1 MPQNILMKALNFV
14 MKSFGVIFAGF
25 GGLMLLSAIFDI
37 SEGRSGTPSMIIRLV
52 IGLVVGG
59 CGLFLF
65 FKAKRR
71 GDNVSAAH
79 RTKSTSNAPPAESSS
94 SSADDAVKHALKNP
108 IPVSNAP
115 ILVPC
120 EVCEKEIS
128 STAGKCPSCGHP
140 VSEKWVNVHRDTKDS
155 PIPALGVLL
164 LGIPLVIWA
173 VVTFQGDSNSSPT
186 QTQAASGCNPVDALS
201 VAQFAVEE
209 KLKSP
214 SDADF
219 PWPDIENQVSTT
231 GECEYTVRSYVDAP
245 NSFGG
250 TVRTHFVVRL
260 RYDKQQDDWRIQSV
274 RFVK

>member
-1 MPQNILMKALNFV
+1 MPRNILTKTVNFV

-25 GGLMLLSAIFDI
+25 GALMMLTSILDRGSAI
-37 SEGRSGTPSMIIRLV
+37 STMV
-52 IGLVVGG
+52 GLVVGG

-71 GDNVSAAH
+71 GDNISAVHRTEPTPSAA
-79 RTKSTSNAPPAESSS
+79 PPVESSPTA
-94 SSADDAVKHALKNP
+94 ADDAVKHALKNP
-108 IPVSNAP
+108 IPASNAP

-120 EVCEKEIS
+120 EVCKKEIS
-128 STAGKCPSCGHP
+128 SAAGKCPSCGHP

-155 PIPALGVLL
+155 PVLAFGILL

-173 VVTFQGDSNSSPT
+173 VVTFQGDSDSSPT
-186 QTQAASGCNPVDALS
+186 QTQAALGCNPIDALS
-201 VAQFAVEE
+201 VAQLAVEE

-260 RYDKQQDDWRIQSV
+260 RYDKQLDDWRIQSV
-274 RFVK
+274 QFLK